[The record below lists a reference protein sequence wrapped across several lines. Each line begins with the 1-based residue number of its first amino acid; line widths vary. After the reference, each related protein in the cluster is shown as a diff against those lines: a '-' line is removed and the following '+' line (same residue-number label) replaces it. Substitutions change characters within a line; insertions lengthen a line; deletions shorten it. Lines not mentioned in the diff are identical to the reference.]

1 MLDGNGSAPA
11 VHPEGELRRPQSA
24 LARPAVLSVASELP
38 EGRLTNAELSEKLGV
53 SEDWIVSRT
62 GVVERPIAKPEDR
75 LSDFA
80 ARAGATALSRAGIE
94 PADLDLV
101 IVATLTA
108 DEITPN
114 AAPLVAH
121 QLGAEN
127 AGAVD
132 VGAACTAFLSGL
144 SLGAAQ
150 IESNRARN
158 VLLVGADFVSRVANW
173 EDKRSA
179 PLFGDGAGAV
189 VMAPAS
195 RDYGAIGPVVLGAD
209 GSQAGAIVVPRDARL
224 EMDGP
229 EVYRHAVA
237 RMSESTLKAVAARRA
252 DARRHRSVRLS
263 PGQRA
268 DHPCARR
275 TARTPV
281 RARRRRDLTPRQLL
295 GGNAAAGTG
304 RGRARRAPETR
315 IARAPGH
322 VRCRLHLGRRRD
334 RVGRRRRWLSGKAA
348 RW

>member
-1 MLDGNGSAPA
+1 MLDANGSAPA
-11 VHPEGELRRPQSA
+11 VHPEGELLRPQSA

-38 EGRLTNAELSEKLGV
+38 EGRLTNAELSAKLGV

-62 GVVERPIAKPEDR
+62 GVIERPIAKPDDR

-80 ARAGATALSRAGIE
+80 ARAGATALSRAGID
-94 PADLDLV
+94 PVDVDLV

-158 VLLVGADFVSRVANW
+158 VLLIGADFISRVANW

-195 RDYGAIGPVVLGAD
+195 RDYGAIGPVVLGSD
-209 GSQAGAIVVPRDARL
+209 GSQAGAIIIPRDARL

-237 RMSESTLKAVAARRA
+237 RMSESTLKAVQLAGLTLADIDLFVYHQANARITR
-252 DARRHRSVRLS
+252 
-263 PGQRA
+263 
-268 DHPCARR
+268 ARR
-275 TARTPV
+275 TT
-281 RARRRRDLTPRQLL
+281 RARPRARGRRDRAPGQLVSRD
-295 GGNAAAGTG
+295 AATGAG
-304 RGRARRAPETR
+304 RGRARRAAE
-315 IARAPGH
+315 ARRTGSSGH
-322 VRCRLHLGRRRD
+322 VRRGLHLGRRGD
-334 RVGRRRRWLSGKAA
+334 RVGRRRRGMSANGA
-348 RW
+348 RS